1 MNGTQMKKKIYEK
14 IQEKTKDADG
24 YFERVNKNILNFI
37 CDVSRCRVISIT
49 IKNYFH
55 TKQIYRPKLHF
66 F

>member
-24 YFERVNKNILNFI
+24 YFERVN
-37 CDVSRCRVISIT
+37 
-49 IKNYFH
+49 YFH

-66 F
+66 SSVTPYI